1 MGRKL
6 DLSGLTEDE
15 ARLVLRV
22 VERDGRVRQRET
34 ERLNDLKQRLVEEE
48 SKRVILSRQNNF
60 NERHCI
66 RCCVAFY
73 SLLNAAHRCLDC
85 CYNVCSRCALRSESE
100 RGWRCRVCVDT
111 WRLRVLSLDW
121 FYEGVKARF
130 KHVGSTKVARQLQE
144 RLCEGGGEGT
154 TSSLANN
161 NDAWDSAESAG
172 LSGGTPQ
179 RLGFRDGPL
188 GEVQAV
194 VWRVAYEAVLEAI
207 RRTELHERR
216 MDSKS
221 GLSDLQ
227 GNTEEL
233 VQELASSLAHK
244 LLLLQRQPQSSADS
258 DGEHRR
264 PPPLTHSLAYAEAG
278 TDETLLPKA
287 DPVCPAL
294 EGNHGSRRSCLHGDG
309 EPVTQRA
316 PRGPAEKMAFASP
329 LVIDSDSDTADNPAV
344 TSHAP
349 SDEAY
354 SSWSNSRADSD
365 GSHYR
370 HHRHHH
376 RCRSCAPPLSRD
388 ASWSVS
394 SCISAGTSVSAGSE
408 FSPVSPTSCPMPLL
422 LPGSGATAA
431 TVTAAVADTKK
442 KKLPA
447 NHGRSTDCG
456 AMGCRFG
463 AVAERG
469 FVASHGGDGR
479 AATSDG
485 GRGGVRERPGR
496 LPAQFVPRGSEGA
509 AQRPAWKQEWSRQAA
524 PGPVTDSPEECREH
538 APSGTNQ
545 LAALRG
551 HLSDLESSL
560 CALERGLGSE
570 CHWAKTGTRS
580 ASAPELLCGAA
591 ERGWADGLQA
601 SGDRP
606 CKGTTGSS
614 STEEEEDDDDEEEE
628 ERSST
633 VKEHGRRA
641 SSSEDDGDLEVI
653 EKELRKRCS
662 AASVSSLTAHALRLI
677 NTAQQQL
684 VGVAAS
690 PAGCVVAAATSPRA
704 LTAQQARVLDSCL
717 SLLEE
722 DVYVGAGGA
731 FQLETE
737 LRELEQCTRG
747 VHAHSSDAD
756 IAMLEG
762 RVASAAA
769 QVQRAEGQISDIEE
783 QISSLDMKASPEV
796 TQRKNSQVPVEMPKQ
811 RRRKLPVP
819 PDSRSFVESDWKLQM
834 PSFMRF

>member
-48 SKRVILSRQNNF
+48 SKRVILSRQDNF

-66 RCCVAFY
+66 RCCVAFH

-85 CYNVCSRCALRSESE
+85 CYNVCSRCAWRSESE
-100 RGWRCRVCVDT
+100 HGWRCRVCIDT

-121 FYEGVKARF
+121 FYEGVKTRF
-130 KHVGSTKVARQLQE
+130 KHVGSTKVARRLQE
-144 RLCEGGGEGT
+144 RLCEGRGEGT

-161 NDAWDSAESAG
+161 NDAWYSVESAG

-179 RLGFRDGPL
+179 HLGFCDGPL
-188 GEVQAV
+188 GEAQAV

-207 RRTELHERR
+207 GRTELHERR
-216 MDSKS
+216 MDSNS

-227 GNTEEL
+227 GNTEQL
-233 VQELASSLAHK
+233 VQELAGSLAHK
-244 LLLLQRQPQSSADS
+244 LLLLQQRTSTDS
-258 DGEHRR
+258 DGERRR
-264 PPPLTHSLAYAEAG
+264 PPPLTHSLDYEEAG
-278 TDETLLPKA
+278 TDEALLHKA

-294 EGNHGSRRSCLHGDG
+294 EGNHGSRRSCQHGDG
-309 EPVTQRA
+309 ELVTRRS
-316 PRGPAEKMAFASP
+316 PRGPAAKMAVASP
-329 LVIDSDSDTADNPAV
+329 LVGDGNSDTADNSAV
-344 TSHAP
+344 TSRTP

-354 SSWSNSRADSD
+354 SSWSNARADSD
-365 GSHYR
+365 CSHYR
-370 HHRHHH
+370 HHHH

-388 ASWSVS
+388 VSWSVS
-394 SCISAGTSVSAGSE
+394 SCISAGTSMSAGSE
-408 FSPVSPTSCPMPLL
+408 LSLVSPTSCPEPLL
-422 LPGSGATAA
+422 LPGSDATAA
-431 TVTAAVADTKK
+431 TVAAAVADTKK
-442 KKLPA
+442 KLPA
-447 NHGRSTDCG
+447 SHGRSTDCG
-456 AMGCRFG
+456 ATGCRFD

-469 FVASHGGDGR
+469 FVASRGRDGR
-479 AATSDG
+479 AAASDG
-485 GRGGVRERPGR
+485 GRGGVQERRGR
-496 LPAQFVPRGSEGA
+496 LPAQFGARGSEGA
-509 AQRPAWKQEWSRQAA
+509 MQRPAGKQEWSRQAA
-524 PGPVTDSPEECREH
+524 PGPVMDSMEECREDT
-538 APSGTNQ
+538 PSGTNQ

-601 SGDRP
+601 SGDCP

-614 STEEEEDDDDEEEE
+614 STEEEDDDDEEEE
-628 ERSST
+628 EEERSST
-633 VKEHGRRA
+633 GKEHGRQA
-641 SSSEDDGDLEVI
+641 SSSEDDGELEVI

-684 VGVAAS
+684 VGAAAS
-690 PAGCVVAAATSPRA
+690 PTGCVAAAATSPRA

-717 SLLEE
+717 CLLEE
-722 DVYVGAGGA
+722 DVYVGAGGT
-731 FQLETE
+731 FQLEME
-737 LRELEQCTRG
+737 LRELERCTRG
-747 VHAHSSDAD
+747 VHARSSDAD

-762 RVASAAA
+762 RVASAVA

-796 TQRKNSQVPVEMPKQ
+796 TQRKNSQVPVEIPKQ

-819 PDSRSFVESDWKLQM
+819 PDSRSFMESADWKLQM

>member
-34 ERLNDLKQRLVEEE
+34 ERLK
-48 SKRVILSRQNNF
+48 
-60 NERHCI
+60 
-66 RCCVAFY
+66 
-73 SLLNAAHRCLDC
+73 
-85 CYNVCSRCALRSESE
+85 
-100 RGWRCRVCVDT
+100 
-111 WRLRVLSLDW
+111 RLRVLSLDW

-819 PDSRSFVESDWKLQM
+819 PDSRSFVESADWKLQM